1 MTMRIRALQNFDKLF
16 VGSFYAREKTTAN
29 LLSKN
34 VQLENL
40 STGFDYS
47 WVLFFNGLR
56 VK

>member
-40 STGFDYS
+40 STGFDYTCCMGA
-47 WVLFFNGLR
+47 LGLR